1 MSRKG
6 ITKEI
11 ITDVSIRLIEE
22 KGLASFSLRAVA
34 SALRIQVSSLYNH
47 ITGQNDLL
55 NAVGCRAVHMMT
67 SREEQAIAGKTT
79 DEALFALAD
88 AYRAFAG
95 EHPEL
100 YRIIMG
106 VHVLHLSVMET
117 EIQKIVAPILTV
129 LAEYD
134 IPEVRQM
141 HYQRILR
148 SVMHGFF
155 AHENTGGFSLSEI
168 DREESYHLAIR
179 CVANALHAEKEKYPE
194 AGSSKQ

>member
-1 MSRKG
+1 MSNKG

-11 ITDVSIRLIEE
+11 ITDTAAQLIEE
-22 KGLASFSLRAVA
+22 NGLKNFSLRAAA
-34 SALRIQVSSLYNH
+34 SSLGIQVSSLYNH

-67 SREEQAIAGKTT
+67 EREEQAIAGKTA

-88 AYRAFAG
+88 AYRCFAG

-106 VHVLHLSVMET
+106 VHVLKLSVMET
-117 EIQKIVAPILTV
+117 EIKKIVAPILAV
-129 LAEYD
+129 LARYG
-134 IPEVRQM
+134 IPEERQM

-155 AHENTGGFSLSEI
+155 AHEHSGGFSLSEI
-168 DREESYHLAIR
+168 DREESYHLAIQ
-179 CVANALHAEKEKYPE
+179 CVANALHMEKEQYHE
-194 AGSSKQ
+194 